1 MNTITM
7 ITLNLKSISRSPL
20 RYGFLLIRLALV
32 TSLAVFAALWAT
44 PGTAH
49 GQMFVSVNSNP
60 FTNGGSNVYQYDS
73 SGNYTVFLSDIDH
86 PRELAFDSFG
96 NLYVATFTFALD
108 SEDNILGYD
117 HGSILKVSGGVTSTL
132 ATFPGVT
139 AHGLAVDGTGN
150 VFASSQNSAGTESTI
165 YKVTFDGTAPD
176 GTVSTFGSVP
186 GQCFS
191 LAFDSVGNLLAAG
204 SDSTLTY
211 GTIYEFDPVTR
222 ERSIFVDS
230 PAFSS
235 SGPIGMTFDNNPS
248 HNLFVSTYN
257 PNDGTGDIRSFD
269 SDGTENLPPLVTGL
283 TKNPRGLAFDS
294 TDNLFCAEIGIPGTA
309 TTGDIL
315 KFDSNGVQ
323 TVFATEGFGTRGNRG
338 PEYVA
343 FLPPAAPSP
352 SPPSSAV
359 LLTFPN
365 TTETLITTTVEPVDQ
380 NSVPLPP
387 SNFELQTGGPSL
399 AYEISAPPNATLPT
413 PIIIAFTVPASVW
426 GLDGSGLKA
435 LHYENS
441 HWVDSTIQSGDPNYP
456 SSPASNTIYGSVNSL
471 SPFLVAKQKFNAQV
485 QQPINANGTSVFS
498 VRRGVVPLKFTLTNN
513 GASTCALQPATIAV
527 TRTAGGTLGSVN
539 ESVYSMSADSGSNF
553 RINSCQYIY
562 NLNSNALGAGTY
574 RVDIKIN
581 SSVVGSAVFGLK

>member
-1 MNTITM
+1 MKTNTQTHDFSLQFRKEPIMN
-7 ITLNLKSISRSPL
+7 
-20 RYGFLLIRLALV
+20 IRLTIVTIVAVCTALC
-32 TSLAVFAALWAT
+32 AM
-44 PGTAH
+44 PGTAR
-49 GQMFVSVNSNP
+49 GQMFVSVNSSP
-60 FTNGGSNVYQYDS
+60 FCNGGSNVYQYDS
-73 SGNYTVFLSDIDH
+73 SGNYTVFLSDLDH
-86 PRELAFDSFG
+86 PRQLAFDSYG
-96 NLYVATFTFALD
+96 NLYVATITWIVD
-108 SEDNILGYD
+108 SECNIFGFD
-117 HGSILKVSGGVTSTL
+117 HGSILKVSGGVMSTI
-132 ATFPGVT
+132 ATFPGVSAT
-139 AHGLAVDGTGN
+139 GLAIDSGGN
-150 VFASSQNSAGTESTI
+150 VFASAQNNESTLSTI
-165 YKVTFDGTAPD
+165 YKVAPN
-176 GTVSTFGSVP
+176 GAKSEFGYVP

-269 SDGTENLPPLVTGL
+269 SGGTENLPPLVTGL

-399 AYEISAPPNATLPT
+399 AYEISAPANATLPT
-413 PIIIAFTVPASVW
+413 PIIIGFTVPASVW

-441 HWVDSTIQSGDPNYP
+441 HWVDSTIYPGDPNYP
-456 SSPASNTIYGSVNSL
+456 SNPASNTIYGSVNSL

-513 GASTCALQPATIAV
+513 GASTCGLPPATIAV
-527 TRTAGGTLGSVN
+527 TRTGGGTLGSVN

-553 RINSCQYIY
+553 RINSCQYVY

-574 RVDIKIN
+574 RADIRIN
-581 SSVVGSAVFGLK
+581 GSVVGSANFGLQ